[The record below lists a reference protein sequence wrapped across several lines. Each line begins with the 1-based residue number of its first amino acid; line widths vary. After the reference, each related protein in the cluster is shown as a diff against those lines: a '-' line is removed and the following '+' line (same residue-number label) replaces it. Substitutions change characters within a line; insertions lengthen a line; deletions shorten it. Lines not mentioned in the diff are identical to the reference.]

1 MRKKEEFLRQNGR
14 EPKLSELAALCGV
27 TTEELVFSLEATGPV
42 RSLSEMVGGEEDG
55 TPIVDLIADS
65 SDEIGRITDR
75 IALAEAIRR
84 LPAPQRQL
92 IYLRYFKEMSQAET
106 GKILGM
112 TQVKVS
118 REEKKIMEMLRRS
131 L

>member
-1 MRKKEEFLRQNGR
+1 
-14 EPKLSELAALCGV
+14 
-27 TTEELVFSLEATGPV
+27 
-42 RSLSEMVGGEEDG
+42 MVGGEEDG